1 MIIHLKVHGGILMV
15 IHDHKKIN
23 ISFCTYSKTTFFFT
37 TERKKYIHVI
47 CIFCKLEKKYIRRKK
62 PDLLFMVLEFLICKE
77 RRHRTREL
85 IGAPDGVQLS
95 LKLIL
100 DDRRLK
106 SVFHHLWGL
115 RFFTPCVFF
124 YVYFP
129 SIIGR
134 FKLSSVSD
142 SCLEF
147 HS

>member
-1 MIIHLKVHGGILMV
+1 MITHLKVHGGILMV
-15 IHDHKKIN
+15 IHDHEKIN
-23 ISFCTYSKTTFFFT
+23 ISFCTYSKTFFFST
-37 TERKKYIHVI
+37 KRKKYIHVI
-47 CIFCKLEKKYIRRKK
+47 CIFCKLEKKYIPKKK

-124 YVYFP
+124 LLFTFL
-129 SIIGR
+129 R
-134 FKLSSVSD
+134 LSGDLS
-142 SCLEF
+142 F
-147 HS
+147 HL

>member
-124 YVYFP
+124 LLFTFL
-129 SIIGR
+129 R
-134 FKLSSVSD
+134 LSGDLS
-142 SCLEF
+142 F
-147 HS
+147 HL

>member
-1 MIIHLKVHGGILMV
+1 MYVFNRLWRHLLNWLHTLKSTAEFYGDSWPRKNKHIILHLFKNDV
-15 IHDHKKIN
+15 
-23 ISFCTYSKTTFFFT
+23 FFST
-37 TERKKYIHVI
+37 KRKKYIHVI
-47 CIFCKLEKKYIRRKK
+47 CIFCKLKKKYIRKKK

-106 SVFHHLWGL
+106 SVFHHLRGL

-124 YVYFP
+124 
-129 SIIGR
+129 
-134 FKLSSVSD
+134 
-142 SCLEF
+142 
-147 HS
+147 

>member
-1 MIIHLKVHGGILMV
+1 MIIHLRVHGGILMV
-15 IHDHKKIN
+15 IHDYEKIN
-23 ISFCTYSKTTFFFT
+23 ISFCTYSKTTFFFQP
-37 TERKKYIHVI
+37 K
-47 CIFCKLEKKYIRRKK
+47 EKTYIRKKK

-124 YVYFP
+124 FTVYFP